1 MKISALFPCS
11 IWQRQESRPRTTGQ
25 PAVTPMWVSSLSLP
39 SSCYCHEKRRSCEKA
54 GWEAEESGKQTHMSF
69 PVFSW
74 MGSLLIESERIR
86 AHTYKWCTHTHTPT
100 QKHAWFRAEAHKD
113 KRKNLDPA
121 RWRSWRS
128 VSLCWRGAYY
138 DWSSW
143 IPWRSPNPITRGLT
157 YLSAHAVES
166 CLLEEKGPGTRLSP
180 TWVVLSV
187 TIDMFVH
194 LLDPSGTMV

>member
-25 PAVTPMWVSSLSLP
+25 PAVTPMWVSSPTVTLVLVP

-100 QKHAWFRAEAHKD
+100 QKHAWFRG
-113 KRKNLDPA
+113 
-121 RWRSWRS
+121 
-128 VSLCWRGAYY
+128 RGAQ
-138 DWSSW
+138 
-143 IPWRSPNPITRGLT
+143 RQ
-157 YLSAHAVES
+157 
-166 CLLEEKGPGTRLSP
+166 EEKSRSCTMTFLTFCVALLKGSLLRL
-180 TWVVLSV
+180 VELDSV
-187 TIDMFVH
+187 TE
-194 LLDPSGTMV
+194 P